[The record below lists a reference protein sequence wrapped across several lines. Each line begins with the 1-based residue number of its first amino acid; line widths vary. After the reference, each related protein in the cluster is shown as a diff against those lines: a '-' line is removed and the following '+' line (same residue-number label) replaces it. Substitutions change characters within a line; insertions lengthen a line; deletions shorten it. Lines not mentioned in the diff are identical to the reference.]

1 MSEFLEPYGQSVEDM
16 LVAAL
21 PRLIAGRLEHAQL
34 LACAGYHR
42 VLGLVSLLLDGDG
55 EAALRAVWCAG
66 RTYAYGARLLLPG
79 EVVVSRAA
87 PLFDMVASEDA
98 ESVREVESAL
108 GGPWNSELEYED
120 DYLYVRLTAQAALE
134 LLRGMP
140 ARPTQAYERLIA
152 VALPDD
158 PRPLMLRGL
167 YEGSG
172 ATLEGALRQYLAA
185 DEARLRK
192 RADAGYLG
200 EEWATTLIPASIE
213 GLAWVRLAEHAQLSL
228 PLDIAR
234 VPPLLRQARVGTLP
248 ADSWREVTRRVPTMV
263 PP

>member
-16 LVAAL
+16 LVASL
-21 PRLIAGRLEHAQL
+21 PLLVAGRLGHAQV
-34 LACAGYHR
+34 LACADYHR

-55 EAALRAVWCAG
+55 EAALRSVWCAG
-66 RTYAYGARLLLPG
+66 RAYAYGARLLMPG

-98 ESVREVESAL
+98 ESVREVAPAL
-108 GGPWNSELEYED
+108 GVPWRSELEYED
-120 DYLYVRLTAQAALE
+120 DYLYLRLVAQASLE
-134 LLRGMP
+134 LLEGVP
-140 ARPTQAYERLIA
+140 ARPTPAYERLIE

-167 YEGSG
+167 YEGSS
-172 ATLEGALRQYLAA
+172 ATLEDALRQHLAA

-200 EEWATTLIPASIE
+200 EEWAATLIPVSIE
-213 GLAWVRLAEHAQLSL
+213 GLAWVRLGERAGLPL
-228 PLDIAR
+228 PLDLAR
-234 VPPLLRQARVGTLP
+234 VPPLLRLARAGYPFTG
-248 ADSWREVTRRVPTMV
+248 
-263 PP
+263 